1 MNWVQ
6 GSGFKGSKVQPGTG
20 PSAVSSSVVLVL
32 DKIPVYEHE
41 DDPDKDKI

>member
-6 GSGFKGSKVQPGTG
+6 GSGFKGSKVQPGTD
-20 PSAVSSSVVLVL
+20 PSAVSSSALLVL
-32 DKIPVYEHE
+32 DKIPIYEHE